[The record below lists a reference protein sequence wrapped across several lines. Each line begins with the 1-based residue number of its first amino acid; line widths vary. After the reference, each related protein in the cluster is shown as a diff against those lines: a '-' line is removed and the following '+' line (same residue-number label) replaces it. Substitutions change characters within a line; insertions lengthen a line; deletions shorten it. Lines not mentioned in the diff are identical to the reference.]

1 MTLFSKAAGRYFYV
15 LNRRSSRRTTKSHKS
30 RGGAHGRLLYVLYMY
45 DYNTSDDNAIYIY
58 IQIN

>member
-15 LNRRSSRRTTKSHKS
+15 LNRSLRRTTKSTKA
-30 RGGAHGRLLYVLYMY
+30 GAAHTEDFYIFYMY

>member
-15 LNRRSSRRTTKSHKS
+15 LNRSSRRTTKSHKS
-30 RGGAHGRLLYVLYMY
+30 RGGAHGRLMY

-58 IQIN
+58 IYIQIN